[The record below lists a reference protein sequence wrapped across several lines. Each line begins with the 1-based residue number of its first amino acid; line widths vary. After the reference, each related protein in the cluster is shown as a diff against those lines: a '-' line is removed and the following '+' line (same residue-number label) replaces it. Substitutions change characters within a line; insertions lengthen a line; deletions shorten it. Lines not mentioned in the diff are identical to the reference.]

1 MKAKLFELK
10 IVDEMDVGNPPRP
23 EIHKLEVPKLG
34 LLSDDYSDLNS
45 MPEVNYKR
53 HIYKL
58 VLLRDINKKKQIYYI
73 DYANFKEVMPLIDH
87 IIREETED
95 FKRKEVD
102 YEVNIACLIN
112 QLSALN
118 KKWFVRFYKWTKN
131 LLKQRN
137 K

>member
-10 IVDEMDVGNPPRP
+10 IVDEMDVGNPPKP

-34 LLSDDYSDLNS
+34 LLSDDYSGLNS